1 MTPKQNIILFTI
13 ALLITLLVVRVSLF
27 AFPFSN
33 VNLGPYNIHHLFL
46 GAFLLVV
53 AVILLIIGIG
63 NKLVIIF
70 AGVSSALVIDEIIY
84 LIATD
89 GSDLAYLTPISFW
102 GAVVLTLVVLL
113 TCSVVYRVTTAI
125 KNYKAR

>member
-1 MTPKQNIILFTI
+1 MTSQQHIILFTI
-13 ALLITLLVVRVSLF
+13 VLLATLFVVRISLF
-27 AFPFSN
+27 IFPFSN

-46 GAFLLVV
+46 GAFLLVL
-53 AVILLIIGIG
+53 AVILLIIGIH

-70 AGVSSALVIDEIIY
+70 AGVSSALVIDEITY

-102 GAVVLTLVVLL
+102 GAVVLTLIVLFI
-113 TCSVVYRVTTAI
+113 CGVFYRITTII
-125 KNYKAR
+125 KKEKL